1 MIALGDHQPP
11 RDGADAAL
19 DQARMLVEHDAL
31 DPGIAQQR
39 LGPGQADDIV
49 GAQQLFH
56 RAPESQ
62 RRKPTS
68 EAGVG
73 SRHRVMPHRMR
84 RISAAGHRRG
94 DLRPRGGPLTRGGIF
109 CSLAARAIHFPPARP
124 CAPPSEEN
132 PVAPVPIVDRDREGA
147 PPSLEPLFRLLSG
160 DLDRVNALIVER
172 MDSPVALIPQL
183 AGHIVSAGGKRL
195 RPMLTLG
202 CARLCG
208 YRGDDHLALAAAV
221 EFIHTATLLHDDV
234 VDASDLRRGRDT
246 ANAVWGNK
254 PAVLVGDF
262 LFARSFQLMVEVGS
276 LRILD
281 ILSRAAAVIA
291 EGEVHQLIT
300 ANDTATTEAAYLE
313 VIEAK
318 TAALFAAASRIG
330 AVLADRP
337 VEEDAALGRY
347 GRNLGIPYQLV
358 DDMLDFSAHPSEF
371 GKSVGDDFRDGK
383 ITLPIVLA
391 YARGDGEER
400 AFWRRTLEQGEQGPG
415 DLERALRLVE
425 RHGALAETRARARAY
440 AAAAVEALSPFPA
453 THLRRALAEAAA
465 FATERGF

>member
-1 MIALGDHQPP
+1 
-11 RDGADAAL
+11 
-19 DQARMLVEHDAL
+19 
-31 DPGIAQQR
+31 
-39 LGPGQADDIV
+39 
-49 GAQQLFH
+49 
-56 RAPESQ
+56 
-62 RRKPTS
+62 
-68 EAGVG
+68 
-73 SRHRVMPHRMR
+73 MR
-84 RISAAGHRRG
+84 RISAAGGPRG
-94 DLRPRGGPLTRGGIF
+94 GFGAGGGPLTLRGVFFLLSPPGGRQAPPPRSF
-109 CSLAARAIHFPPARP
+109 AA
-124 CAPPSEEN
+124 PSEEN
-132 PVAPVPIVDRDREGA
+132 PVAPVPIIDRDREGP

-160 DLDRVNALIVER
+160 DLDRVNALIVDR

-208 YRGDDHLALAAAV
+208 YLGDRHIALAAAG

-234 VDASDLRRGRDT
+234 VDDSGLRRGRDT

-262 LFARSFQLMVEVGS
+262 LFARSFQLMVEDGS
-276 LRILD
+276 LRVLD
-281 ILSRAAAVIA
+281 ILSRTAAIIA

-330 AVLADRP
+330 AVLAERP
-337 VEEDAALGRY
+337 TDEEEALARF
-347 GRNLGIPYQLV
+347 GRNLGIAYQLI
-358 DDMLDFSAHPSEF
+358 DDMLDFAARPTEF

-383 ITLPIVLA
+383 ITLPILIA
-391 YARGDGEER
+391 FARGDAEER
-400 AFWRRTLEQGEQGPG
+400 AFWRRTLEQGEQGAD
-415 DLERALRLVE
+415 DLDRALRLVE
-425 RHGALAETRARARAY
+425 RRGALIETLAPARFY
-440 AAAAVEALSPFPA
+440 AATAVEALSLFPA
-453 THLRRALAEAAA
+453 GPLRRALAEAAT